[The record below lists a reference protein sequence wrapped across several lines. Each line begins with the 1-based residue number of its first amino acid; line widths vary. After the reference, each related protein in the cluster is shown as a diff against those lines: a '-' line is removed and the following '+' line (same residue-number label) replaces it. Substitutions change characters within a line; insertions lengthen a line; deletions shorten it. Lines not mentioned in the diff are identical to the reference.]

1 MPGVAHSLSPVKNSQ
16 APGSPSIG
24 LEQLFG
30 EQLFGE
36 LQEERSH
43 QPFIEVQGGGL
54 AKSQDIQPSR
64 VAEQTEDNLK
74 KQVKKRKIF
83 RIDH

>member
-36 LQEERSH
+36 LQEEKSH
-43 QPFIEVQGGGL
+43 QPFIEVQGGGQ
-54 AKSQDIQPSR
+54 AKTQDIQPSR
-64 VAEQTEDNLK
+64 VAEKTEDHLEN
-74 KQVKKRKIF
+74 QVIEKVIF
-83 RIDH
+83 GIDN